1 MSEKDLSVSIN
12 ISIANKKFPIIAKN
26 QDEEEVFRAAS
37 KRINDMISKFQ
48 AKYGTQADPLDFLYL
63 TAFQHTVALI
73 HAEKRNDTE
82 PILNEIEKINIKI
95 DNAIES
101 NL

>member
-1 MSEKDLSVSIN
+1 MSEKDSGVTIHV
-12 ISIANKKFPIIAKN
+12 SIANKKFPIIARS
-26 QDEEEVFRAAS
+26 EEEEEIYRAAS

-73 HAEKRNDTE
+73 QTEKRNDTE
-82 PILNEIEKINIKI
+82 PILNEIEKMNIKI
-95 DNAIES
+95 DELIKE
-101 NL
+101 